1 MDHHSKIQL
10 TMISNLSL
18 DFQDFFGKWLYNVD
32 PPPSCPVWPDA
43 EVKSGPI
50 FQKLPQFLSQ
60 KGRFSKQP
68 KSHCKCGVHT
78 FETKYFTQNFRKS
91 PNLVTRLLPPGSQS
105 KKFLILLPPLRV
117 ENQNQIEVFLAKI
130 NLAFVSKCPLCEL
143 ETFRLLTF

>member
-60 KGRFSKQP
+60 KGRFSK
-68 KSHCKCGVHT
+68 
-78 FETKYFTQNFRKS
+78 
-91 PNLVTRLLPPGSQS
+91 
-105 KKFLILLPPLRV
+105 
-117 ENQNQIEVFLAKI
+117 
-130 NLAFVSKCPLCEL
+130 
-143 ETFRLLTF
+143 